1 MRVSYGNAW
10 ALRMLLLSQMNQPR
24 DLTPSQLSILPS
36 QIFYNRLAISGTPLV
51 IARRE
56 IFDIRT
62 QLMAEDNENYDNAE
76 LIAGLEEG
84 DLKPNFYEGGF
95 KTWECALDLAKV
107 AAGDSPIV
115 DSLNDAQA
123 DVHII
128 EVCIIV
134 RIKHG
139 YDAKNVGNVAGC
151 RYGCAIDD
159 FVRSYPWAVRAG
171 GGCCVS
177 AESTLYIC
185 RL

>member
-1 MRVSYGNAW
+1 MGSTNASSFSNGP
-10 ALRMLLLSQMNQPR
+10 ADRSN
-24 DLTPSQLSILPS
+24 TITQLSILPS
-36 QIFYNRLAISGTPLV
+36 QIFYNRLTISGSPLV

-107 AAGDSPIV
+107 AAGDRTIIN
-115 DSLNDAQA
+115 SLDDAQG

-139 YDAKNVGNVAGC
+139 YYAKNVGNAAGC
-151 RYGCAIDD
+151 RYCGAIDD
-159 FVRSYPWAVRAG
+159 FVRSYP
-171 GGCCVS
+171 
-177 AESTLYIC
+177 
-185 RL
+185 

>member
-1 MRVSYGNAW
+1 
-10 ALRMLLLSQMNQPR
+10 
-24 DLTPSQLSILPS
+24 
-36 QIFYNRLAISGTPLV
+36 
-51 IARRE
+51 
-56 IFDIRT
+56 
-62 QLMAEDNENYDNAE
+62 MAEDNENYDNAE